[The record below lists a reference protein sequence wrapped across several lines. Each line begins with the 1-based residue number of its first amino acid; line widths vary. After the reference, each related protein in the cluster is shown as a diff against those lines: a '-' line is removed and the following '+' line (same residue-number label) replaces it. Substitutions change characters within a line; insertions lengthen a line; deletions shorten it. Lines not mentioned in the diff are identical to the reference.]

1 MISFGS
7 YFDNSAIELRI
18 GAEECIANPGIDF
31 NLPTGYERG
40 SEESYSLYGGSEMFK
55 ILEYEGYKVKF

>member
-40 SEESYSLYGGSEMFK
+40 S
-55 ILEYEGYKVKF
+55 